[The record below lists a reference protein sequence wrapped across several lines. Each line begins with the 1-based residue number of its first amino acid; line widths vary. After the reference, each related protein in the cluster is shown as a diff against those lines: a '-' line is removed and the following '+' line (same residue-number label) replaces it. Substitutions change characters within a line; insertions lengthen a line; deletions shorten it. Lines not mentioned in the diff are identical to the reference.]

1 MFPAIRSHPRL
12 PDFAAPLARWAARA
26 AIALAAALVLLAP
39 AVHAD
44 TIAVRSAELRV
55 DEDTYVLNAEFDLA
69 INPTLEEALQKG
81 VPLYFL
87 LEFEV
92 IRPRW
97 YWFNEKLLKTQQQYR
112 LSYNALTR
120 QYRLGVGS
128 LFHNFS
134 ALPEALDFLSRVRR
148 RQVLEPGMLDKGNTY
163 IAGVRMRLDV
173 SQLPKP
179 FQLNALASRDW
190 NFGSEWYH
198 WSVTP

>member
-1 MFPAIRSHPRL
+1 MTASITRCCKKCSL
-12 PDFAAPLARWAARA
+12 LS
-26 AIALAAALVLLAP
+26 ALAALVFLLLAAPVAQAEGIEIRRAALVAGEEGYFLE
-39 AVHAD
+39 AD
-44 TIAVRSAELRV
+44 FEVAL
-55 DEDTYVLNAEFDLA
+55 
-69 INPTLEEALQKG
+69 NPTLADALNKG

-97 YWFNEKLLKTQQQYR
+97 YWFNEKILKTQQQYR

-134 ALPEALDFLSRVRR
+134 ELPEALDFLSRVRR
-148 RQVLEPGMLDKGNTY
+148 RQVLEPGMLDQGSTY
-163 IAGVRMRLDV
+163 VAGVRMRLDV

>member
-1 MFPAIRSHPRL
+1 MTAFITRCWKKFSHRCLLAAFVLLL
-12 PDFAAPLARWAARA
+12 PAAPAAHAEGIEASR
-26 AIALAAALVLLAP
+26 AALVAGEEGYFLE
-39 AVHAD
+39 AD
-44 TIAVRSAELRV
+44 FQV
-55 DEDTYVLNAEFDLA
+55 VLNSTLA
-69 INPTLEEALQKG
+69 DALNKG

-97 YWFNEKLLKTQQQYR
+97 YWFNEKVLDAQQQYR
-112 LSYNALTR
+112 LSYNTLTR

-134 ALPEALDFLSRVRR
+134 ALSEALDFLSRVRR
-148 RQVLEPGMLDKGNTY
+148 RQVLEPGMLTKGQTY
-163 IAGVRMRLDV
+163 TAGVRMRLDV

-190 NFGSEWYH
+190 NFGSEWH
-198 WSVTP
+198 RWSVTP

>member
-1 MFPAIRSHPRL
+1 MTAFITRCCKNYSL
-12 PDFAAPLARWAARA
+12 LF
-26 AIALAAALVLLAP
+26 ALALSLLAATVAQAEGVEVRHAALVAGEEGYYLE
-39 AVHAD
+39 AD
-44 TIAVRSAELRV
+44 FDIAL
-55 DEDTYVLNAEFDLA
+55 
-69 INPTLEEALQKG
+69 NPTLEDALNKG

-97 YWFNEKLLKTQQQYR
+97 YWLNEKVFNTQQQYR

-120 QYRLGVGS
+120 QYQYRLGAGS
-128 LFHNFS
+128 LFQNFG

-148 RQVLEPGMLDKGNTY
+148 RQVLEPGVLGKGNTY

-190 NFGSEWYH
+190 NFGSEWH
-198 WSVTP
+198 RWSVTP

>member
-1 MFPAIRSHPRL
+1 MTVFFTRCWKKISLRYLLAAFALLL
-12 PDFAAPLARWAARA
+12 PAAPAAHAEGIEVGR
-26 AIALAAALVLLAP
+26 AALVAGDEGYFLE
-39 AVHAD
+39 AD
-44 TIAVRSAELRV
+44 FQVAL
-55 DEDTYVLNAEFDLA
+55 
-69 INPTLEEALQKG
+69 NPTLADALNKG

-97 YWFNEKLLKTQQQYR
+97 YWLNEKVVDARQQYR

-128 LFHNFS
+128 LFRNFS
-134 ALPEALDFLSRVRR
+134 ALSEALDFLSRVRR
-148 RQVLEPGMLDKGNTY
+148 RQALEIGILSKGQTY

-190 NFGSEWYH
+190 NFGSEWH
-198 WSVTP
+198 RWSVTP